1 MAHNLTFRVT
11 PRIAAA
17 ITKRIEVGARRHP
30 RSVSTPPLCI
40 VAVMALLNGCATK
53 APPPAEEIRTQ
64 ALGAIGL
71 DRPWQAGEA
80 ADGPV
85 QDDWLS
91 SFKDAALDELVR
103 EAIAN
108 NPDLRVAAARLE
120 QAAQYLVIAQSAT
133 RPAVSLGGTGG
144 AKAGGGGDTSSA
156 LQGAVIAASWE
167 IDLWGRVR
175 YQRNAAREEYAS
187 AQADFQFARQSL
199 AAATAK
205 AWFAATQLSLQAA
218 LATEMASSA
227 RQLQSLA
234 QERER
239 VGAGAQA
246 DTAVARATE
255 RDFENT
261 LQQVQF
267 ARGQALRAL
276 ELLVGRYPAAEVA
289 ARAELLA
296 LPAPLPVGIPLQM
309 LERRPDV
316 MAAERR
322 VAAAFNRVGEAKAA
336 RLPKITLNLNFG
348 AFASEILEL
357 KEDYEN
363 PAGGLGARLVVPI
376 YQGGALTAQVQL
388 RTAEQ
393 KEAAAQYARTALRA
407 IGEVEN
413 SLAANASLAT
423 RVLTLTEVLREQSRS
438 LAFTE
443 TKFRVGRADRRA
455 VEQQRINVQQ
465 ARLALLNVRSD
476 ELAARVNLHLALGGR
491 FAPPDS

>member
-1 MAHNLTFRVT
+1 MARNITFG
-11 PRIAAA
+11 AA
-17 ITKRIEVGARRHP
+17 T
-30 RSVSTPPLCI
+30 CI
-40 VAVMALLNGCATK
+40 MAAVMTLLNGCATK
-53 APPPAEEIRTQ
+53 PPPAAEEIRAQ
-64 ALGAIGL
+64 ALGAIDL
-71 DRPWQAGEA
+71 DRPWRAGAA
-80 ADGPV
+80 ADYPV

-91 SFKDAALDELVR
+91 SFNDPALDTLVR

-120 QAAQYLVIAQSAT
+120 QAAQYLVIAQSAL
-133 RPAVSLGGTGG
+133 RPAIALSGTGG
-144 AKAGGGGDTSSA
+144 AKAGGGGDSNSA
-156 LQGAVIAASWE
+156 LQGVVIAASWE
-167 IDLWGRVR
+167 LDLWGRVR
-175 YQRNAAREEYAS
+175 YQRNAARETYAS
-187 AQADFQFARQSL
+187 AQADFEFARQSL

-205 AWFAATQLSLQAA
+205 AWFAATQLSLHAA
-218 LATEMASSA
+218 LAAEMAGSA
-227 RQLQSLA
+227 RQLHSLA
-234 QERER
+234 QVRER
-239 VGAGAQA
+239 VGAGTQA
-246 DTAVARATE
+246 DTAIARATE

-267 ARGQALRAL
+267 AHGQALRAL
-276 ELLVGRYPAAEVA
+276 EQLVGRYPAAEVA

-296 LPAPLPVGIPLQM
+296 LPDPLPAGIPLQM

-316 MAAERR
+316 IAAERR

-363 PAGGLGARLVVPI
+363 PTGGLGARLVVPI

-393 KEAAAQYARTALRA
+393 KEAVAQYARTALRA

-423 RVLTLTEVLREQSRS
+423 RVLSLGEMLQEQTRV

-443 TKFRVGRADRRA
+443 TKLRIGRADRRA
-455 VEQQRINVQQ
+455 VEQQRLNVQE
-465 ARLALLNVRSD
+465 ARLALLNLRSD
-476 ELAARVNLHLALGGR
+476 ELAERVNLHLALGGR

>member
-1 MAHNLTFRVT
+1 MARNLTF
-11 PRIAAA
+11 
-17 ITKRIEVGARRHP
+17 GA
-30 RSVSTPPLCI
+30 TTCI
-40 VAVMALLNGCATK
+40 MAAVMTLLNGCATK
-53 APPPAEEIRTQ
+53 PPPAAEEIRAQ
-64 ALGAIGL
+64 ALGAIDL
-71 DRPWQAGEA
+71 DRPWRAGAA
-80 ADGPV
+80 ADYPV

-91 SFKDAALDELVR
+91 SFNDPALDTLVR

-120 QAAQYLVIAQSAT
+120 QAAQYLVIAQSAL
-133 RPAVSLGGTGG
+133 RPAIALSGTGG
-144 AKAGGGGDTSSA
+144 AKAGGGGDSNSA
-156 LQGAVIAASWE
+156 LQGVVIAASWE
-167 IDLWGRVR
+167 LDLWGRVR
-175 YQRNAAREEYAS
+175 YQRNAARETYAS
-187 AQADFQFARQSL
+187 AQADFEFARQSL

-205 AWFAATQLSLQAA
+205 AWFAATQLSLHAA
-218 LATEMASSA
+218 LAAEMAGSA
-227 RQLQSLA
+227 RQLHSLA
-234 QERER
+234 QVRER
-239 VGAGAQA
+239 VGAGTQA
-246 DTAVARATE
+246 DTAIARATE

-267 ARGQALRAL
+267 AHGQALRAL
-276 ELLVGRYPAAEVA
+276 EQLVGRYPAAEVA

-296 LPAPLPVGIPLQM
+296 LPDPLPAGIPLQM

-316 MAAERR
+316 IAAERR

-363 PAGGLGARLVVPI
+363 PTGGLGARLVVPI

-393 KEAAAQYARTALRA
+393 KEAVAQYARTALRA

-423 RVLTLTEVLREQSRS
+423 RVLSLGEMLQEQTRV

-443 TKFRVGRADRRA
+443 TKLRIGRADRRA
-455 VEQQRINVQQ
+455 VEQQRLNVQE
-465 ARLALLNVRSD
+465 ARLALLNLRSD
-476 ELAARVNLHLALGGR
+476 ELAERVNLHLVLGGR

>member
-1 MAHNLTFRVT
+1 MARNLTFRAT
-11 PRIAAA
+11 ACMMA
-17 ITKRIEVGARRHP
+17 T
-30 RSVSTPPLCI
+30 
-40 VAVMALLNGCATK
+40 VMALMNGCATK
-53 APPPAEEIRTQ
+53 PPPASEEIRAQ
-64 ALGAIGL
+64 ALGAIGV
-71 DRPWQAGEA
+71 DQPWRAGAAA
-80 ADGPV
+80 ADPV

-91 SFKDAALDELVR
+91 SFNDPALDSLVR
-103 EAIAN
+103 EALAH

-120 QAAQYLVIAQSAT
+120 QAAQYLVIAQSAL
-133 RPAVSLGGTGG
+133 RPAIALAGTGG
-144 AKAGGGGDTSSA
+144 AKAGGGGDSDSA

-167 IDLWGRVR
+167 LDLWGRVR
-175 YQRNAAREEYAS
+175 YQRNAAREAYAS
-187 AQADFQFARQSL
+187 AQADFEFARQSL

-205 AWFAATQLSLQAA
+205 AWFAATQLSLHAA
-218 LATEMASSA
+218 LAGEMADSA

-234 QERER
+234 EARER

-246 DTAVARATE
+246 DTAVARATA
-255 RDFENT
+255 RNSENT
-261 LQQVQF
+261 LQQVEF

-276 ELLVGRYPAAEVA
+276 EQLVGRYPAAEAA
-289 ARAELLA
+289 ARAELSA
-296 LPAPLPVGIPLQM
+296 LPEPLPAGIPLRM

-316 MAAERR
+316 IAAERR

-336 RLPKITLNLNFG
+336 RLPKITLNLNVG

-363 PAGGLGARLVVPI
+363 PSGGLGARLLAPI

-393 KEAAAQYARTALRA
+393 KEAVAQYARIALRA

-413 SLAANASLAT
+413 SLAANASLAA
-423 RVLTLTEVLREQSRS
+423 RVLSLAEVLREQTRA

-443 TKFRVGRADRRA
+443 TKLRIGRADRRA
-455 VEQQRINVQQ
+455 LEQQRLNVQQ
-465 ARLALLNVRSD
+465 ARLALLSVRSD
-476 ELAARVNLHLALGGR
+476 ELAERVNLHLALGGR